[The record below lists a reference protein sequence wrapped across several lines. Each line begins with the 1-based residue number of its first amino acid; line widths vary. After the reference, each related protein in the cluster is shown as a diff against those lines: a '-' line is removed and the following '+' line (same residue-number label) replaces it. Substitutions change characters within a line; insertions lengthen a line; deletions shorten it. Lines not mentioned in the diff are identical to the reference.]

1 MSKKPKNWLEEVW
14 EIKEEIAKETEGMK
28 FKDYWAYINE
38 LAEKGEKELQIIR
51 EHQGLRTK

>member
-28 FKDYWAYINE
+28 FKDYWVYINE